1 MALFSALCA
10 FGFTPTGFSNSAL
23 RERVA
28 ALFDPGPRGY
38 TSTRMTYDLRRL
50 RLKGLVLRVPHSHR
64 YLLTPLGR
72 RVAFFMSKSFTRV
85 VRPGL
90 TRLDPALPDD
100 ATDKLRTAWRA
111 CERALHDAV
120 AAGKIAA

>member
-1 MALFSALCA
+1 
-10 FGFTPTGFSNSAL
+10 
-23 RERVA
+23 
-28 ALFDPGPRGY
+28 
-38 TSTRMTYDLRRL
+38 
-50 RLKGLVLRVPHSHR
+50 
-64 YLLTPLGR
+64 
-72 RVAFFMSKSFTRV
+72 MSKSFTRV

-111 CERALHDAV
+111 CERALYDAV